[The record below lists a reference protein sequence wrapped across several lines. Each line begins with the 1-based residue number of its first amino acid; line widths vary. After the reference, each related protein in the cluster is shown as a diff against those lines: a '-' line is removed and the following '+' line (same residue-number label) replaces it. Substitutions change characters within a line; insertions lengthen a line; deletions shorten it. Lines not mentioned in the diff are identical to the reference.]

1 MNILK
6 YTKFFVIISCLLI
19 VSGLVIITIFGFKT
33 SIEYTGGAVIKFKK
47 FDNYQEN
54 INELKNKVGF
64 DQKDVYEEGNSVVL
78 KISDTENTKIQS
90 IISNFKEINSQ
101 VEITDVEVIGSSM
114 GIEFAKN
121 SFLAVVVS
129 LIAILL
135 YVAYSFNSLS
145 DKISSWYFGLAAI
158 IAIFHDVLAVVSFF
172 SLAGFLY
179 NLEIDALFLTALLT
193 IVGFSINDTI
203 VIFDRFRENLKKY
216 DNTKSLPEI
225 FNLSIFETLNRS
237 IITSFIVVI
246 IMFSLFLFGSGS
258 IKYFALALVIG
269 ILTGTYSSIFI
280 ATPIVLFL
288 KKVKK

>member
-6 YTKFFVIISCLLI
+6 YTKFFVLLSALLI
-19 VSGLVIITIFGFKT
+19 VTGLTIISIFGFKT
-33 SIEYTGGAVIKFKK
+33 SIEYTGGSVIQFKK
-47 FDNYQEN
+47 FDNYQEK
-54 INELKNKVGF
+54 INELKNKSSF
-64 DQKDVYEEGNSVVL
+64 EQKDLYLEGESVVL
-78 KISDTENTKIQS
+78 KISDTDNNKIQN
-90 IISNFKEINSQ
+90 IISNFKVIYPK

-135 YVAYSFNSLS
+135 YVAYSFNGLS
-145 DKISSWYFGLAAI
+145 EKISSWYFGVAAI
-158 IAIFHDVLAVVSFF
+158 IAIFHDILAVVSFF

-179 NLEIDALFLTALLT
+179 NVEIDALFLTALLT
-193 IVGFSINDTI
+193 IMGFSINDTI
-203 VIFDRFRENLKKY
+203 VIFDRFRENLNKY
-216 DNTKSLPEI
+216 NNSKSLTEI

-246 IMFSLFLFGSGS
+246 VMFSLFLFGAGS
-258 IKYFALALVIG
+258 IKYFSLALVIG
-269 ILTGTYSSIFI
+269 ILIGTYSSIFI
-280 ATPIVLFL
+280 ATPVVLFL